1 MDRSQMSKITPI
13 TAENAMSVST
23 VRKCESL
30 EATLSRVEEEA
41 RGIGKVQTTVEKV
54 IGAGGSLREV
64 GTRATAVGT
73 IMEVVGDPVGT
84 TTRQWVMFVQYPSH
98 LALRL

>member
-1 MDRSQMSKITPI
+1 
-13 TAENAMSVST
+13 MSVST
-23 VRKCESL
+23 LRKCESL

-54 IGAGGSLREV
+54 VVGAGDILQEV

-73 IMEVVGDPVGT
+73 TM
-84 TTRQWVMFVQYPSH
+84 
-98 LALRL
+98 